1 MLKTQIDVDSRT
13 ESQGLQALHDTS
25 QSVQPS
31 MPRIPA
37 LRSSLRPVRQTGQWR
52 ERSAAIQM
60 EFVIQ
65 KQQKEAER
73 VYIEAE
79 GVKRAQEI
87 IDASL
92 TDRLLQYNQ
101 IQVMKSLVTSPNT
114 KVIVTDGKTPMILG
128 Q

>member
-1 MLKTQIDVDSRT
+1 
-13 ESQGLQALHDTS
+13 
-25 QSVQPS
+25 
-31 MPRIPA
+31 
-37 LRSSLRPVRQTGQWR
+37 
-52 ERSAAIQM
+52 M